1 VVPTRRLLLSPL
13 DKRIADIMA
22 GQIVALPAAATVL
35 DACEFFTLHR
45 FLAFPVVDDGRHLIG
60 VIDVELYTEGLTTLS
75 DDEKTDDLFQLIGV
89 HLAQARPPSPVAAFR
104 SRFPWLTCNLAGGI
118 VAAFLSGLYQDELSR
133 VVALAMFIP
142 VVLTLAE
149 SVGIQSVSLAVQAL
163 HGQAPNWPALLKK
176 LRWELLAG
184 FLLGGASGV
193 LVGLVALVWLG
204 QTKLALCL
212 LGGIVGSVTCSAGL
226 GFAIPNLCR
235 LFQRDP
241 RLAAG
246 PISLALSDIV
256 TLLLYFNLARWL
268 LA

>member
-1 VVPTRRLLLSPL
+1 MAAYLTADKPNDPVTQHMRRDFTRLSINQTVGEALSGLRERPPEGRILYLYVVDDENRLRGVVPTRRLLLSPL

-35 DACEFFTLHR
+35 DACEFSPLHR

-89 HLAQARPPSPVAAFR
+89 HLAQARPPSPAAAFR

-176 LRWELLAG
+176 LRWEL
-184 FLLGGASGV
+184 
-193 LVGLVALVWLG
+193 
-204 QTKLALCL
+204 
-212 LGGIVGSVTCSAGL
+212 
-226 GFAIPNLCR
+226 
-235 LFQRDP
+235 
-241 RLAAG
+241 
-246 PISLALSDIV
+246 ALSG
-256 TLLLYFNLARWL
+256 
-268 LA
+268 